1 MNTLVKFFFGRI
13 SIRFDVLHERWMQVV
28 CRGCVRLQEAWEK
41 KKKERFPSMC
51 IIRQKV
57 GMAFAIS
64 RIHRTYLAS
73 PSLHSFPRWLILTT
87 NRSVLEILSLEAY
100 QNVRNVLRLIA
111 PQIHLSRMI
120 APFVVCLRISLKSV
134 SSSSGSLEC
143 EYKFLTWISF
153 WWSLRCEFVINI
165 YCSRKVSA
173 AILYKFMFHG
183 FLTNW
188 KNWICL
194 KNIISVVFFQFL
206 INIQLSYE

>member
-1 MNTLVKFFFGRI
+1 MYFTSG
-13 SIRFDVLHERWMQVV
+13 E
-28 CRGCVRLQEAWEK
+28 CRLFVEDAYVYRKREKK

-134 SSSSGSLEC
+134 SSSSGSLE
-143 EYKFLTWISF
+143 YKFLTWISF
-153 WWSLRCEFVINI
+153 CWSLRCEFVINI